1 MLRRALRRFVHNK
14 TAMTALIIFL
24 LLVASCIVFPLLG
37 FTDYSELHLESQ
49 YAPVSWRHPFS
60 TDNLGRDVFT
70 RIVIGGRYTLGL
82 SFIATAVAVV
92 FGTLI
97 ALISAYRGGW
107 LDQAVVGVSQAISAV
122 PYVLIVIIIEVSLG
136 WGKGYYAL
144 AVGLANMPAVIAA
157 VRAAVL
163 KVRQREFISAARVAG
178 KSDLY
183 IVIFHVLRNIYS
195 TVLVQFC
202 ASYAASIVA
211 CSVLGYLEI
220 GISSP
225 TPEWGRMVADNFHLI
240 TTRGYLV
247 FIPCLFI
254 SVSVLCVTMI
264 SHGLRDALDPK
275 EYQHD

>member
-1 MLRRALRRFVHNK
+1 M
-14 TAMTALIIFL
+14 
-24 LLVASCIVFPLLG
+24 
-37 FTDYSELHLESQ
+37 
-49 YAPVSWRHPFS
+49 
-60 TDNLGRDVFT
+60 
-70 RIVIGGRYTLGL
+70 
-82 SFIATAVAVV
+82 V

>member
-1 MLRRALRRFVHNK
+1 M
-14 TAMTALIIFL
+14 
-24 LLVASCIVFPLLG
+24 
-37 FTDYSELHLESQ
+37 
-49 YAPVSWRHPFS
+49 
-60 TDNLGRDVFT
+60 
-70 RIVIGGRYTLGL
+70 
-82 SFIATAVAVV
+82 
-92 FGTLI
+92 
-97 ALISAYRGGW
+97 
-107 LDQAVVGVSQAISAV
+107 
-122 PYVLIVIIIEVSLG
+122 
-136 WGKGYYAL
+136 
-144 AVGLANMPAVIAA
+144 
-157 VRAAVL
+157 
-163 KVRQREFISAARVAG
+163 
-178 KSDLY
+178 
-183 IVIFHVLRNIYS
+183 IFHLLRNIYS

>member
-1 MLRRALRRFVHNK
+1 MFRRALRRFVHNK

-24 LLVASCIVFPLLG
+24 LLVTSCIVFPLLG

-240 TTRGYLV
+240 TTRRYLV

>member
-1 MLRRALRRFVHNK
+1 MKRFVRNK

-24 LLVASCIVFPLLG
+24 VLVLSCVIFPLLG
-37 FTDYSELHLESQ
+37 YNDYAELHLESQ
-49 YAPVSWRHPFS
+49 YAPVSLRHPFS
-60 TDNLGRDVFT
+60 TDNLGRDVFS

-82 SFIATAVAVV
+82 SFVATFVALF

-97 ALISAYRGGW
+97 AVISAYKGGW
-107 LDQAVVGVSQAISAV
+107 LDQAVTGISQAVSAV
-122 PYVLIVIIIEVSLG
+122 PYVLIVIIMEVSLG
-136 WGKGYYAL
+136 WGKGYYSL
-144 AVGLANMPAVIAA
+144 AVGIANMPAVIAR

-178 KSDLY
+178 KSDFH

-275 EYQHD
+275 EYQHDGSIMH

>member
-1 MLRRALRRFVHNK
+1 MFRRALRRFVHNK

-183 IVIFHVLRNIYS
+183 IVIFHV
-195 TVLVQFC
+195 
-202 ASYAASIVA
+202 VA

>member
-1 MLRRALRRFVHNK
+1 MFKRAMKRFVRNK

-24 LLVASCIVFPLLG
+24 VLVLSCIIFPLLG
-37 FTDYSELHLESQ
+37 YNDYAELHLENQ
-49 YAPVSWRHPFS
+49 YAPVSLRHPFS
-60 TDNLGRDVFT
+60 TDNLGRDVFS

-82 SFIATAVAVV
+82 SFVATFVALF

-97 ALISAYRGGW
+97 AVVSAYKGGW
-107 LDQAVVGVSQAISAV
+107 LDQAVTGVSQAVSAV
-122 PYVLIVIIIEVSLG
+122 PYVLIVIIMEVSLG
-136 WGKGYYAL
+136 WGKGYYSL
-144 AVGLANMPAVIAA
+144 AVGIANMPAVIAR

-178 KSDLY
+178 KSDLHN
-183 IVIFHVLRNIYS
+183 VIFHVLRNIYS

>member
-1 MLRRALRRFVHNK
+1 MFRRALRRFLRNK

-24 LLVASCIVFPLLG
+24 LLVLSCFIFPLLG
-37 FTDYSELHLESQ
+37 YTDYSQLHLESQ
-49 YAPVSWRHPFS
+49 YAPISWEHPFS

-82 SFIATAVAVV
+82 SFIATAVSLV

-97 ALISAYRGGW
+97 AVISAYRGGW
-107 LDQAVVGVSQAISAV
+107 PDQAVVAVSQAISAV
-122 PYVLIVIIIEVSLG
+122 PYVLIVIIVEVSLG

-144 AVGLANMPAVIAA
+144 AVGLANMPQVIAA

-183 IVIFHVLRNIYS
+183 IVVFHVLRNIYS

-202 ASYAASIVA
+202 ANYAASIVA